1 MSSSAAPQAV
11 VHRARWVTAAP
22 PPSEVLV
29 PVLVWVA
36 VLVVGWCVASV
47 VTALA
52 LGTWLRRRAD
62 ATDPE
67 GALRPLDTGPL
78 RLWLGELPELPEVPA
93 TPDELGRRGG
103 WDGLVAGL
111 PGPRET
117 VEHAAPADRATAG

>member
-1 MSSSAAPQAV
+1 MSSSAATQAV
-11 VHRARWVTAAP
+11 VHRARWVTAPP

-36 VLVVGWCVASV
+36 VLVVTWCVASV

-52 LGTWLRRRAD
+52 LGTWLRRRAE

-78 RLWLGELPELPEVPA
+78 RLWLGELPEVPA
-93 TPDELGRRGG
+93 TPHELVRRGG
-103 WDGLVAGL
+103 WDGLLAGL
-111 PGPRET
+111 PAPRSDAR
-117 VEHAAPADRATAG
+117 HADRATTG